1 MPYTLC
7 TLHCI
12 ANYCYYIF
20 AMGGQLRWALCLSG
34 NPPLLFCCC
43 HLVLHMFCCIVENKL
58 LSLLLQLSSRFVS
71 RCGNDSDRRR
81 EPKQTRLGATF
92 DHFHVHRPR
101 NSCPRHRVASRR
113 CRTHLFR
120 QDLHRYNY
128 SGRRRG
134 NQPA

>member
-1 MPYTLC
+1 MSVSFSF
-7 TLHCI
+7 TLHACGRN
-12 ANYCYYIF
+12 ASEP
-20 AMGGQLRWALCLSG
+20 AKMGLVPFRQPST
-34 NPPLLFCCC
+34 LFCCC

-58 LSLLLQLSSRFVS
+58 LSLLLQLTSRFVS